1 MSKRN
6 LSTLLQCVYFVTKS
20 LYYDQLLTTIT
31 IDEPAPGLKTI
42 VSFRVPDQRSG
53 KVSNVI
59 ISSFCMM
66 TSYLVSTNQKRNLY
80 LTAADFSNAKFL
92 SEILYHHGHRHENY
106 CLNNFLL
113 RNRWNSSICMTM
125 QG

>member
-1 MSKRN
+1 MFKRN
-6 LSTLLQCVYFVTKS
+6 LFTLLQCVYFVTKS

-59 ISSFCMM
+59 SSFCMM
-66 TSYLVSTNQKRNLY
+66 RSYLVSTNQKRNLY
-80 LTAADFSNAKFL
+80 LTAADFSNVKFS
-92 SEILYHHGHRHENY
+92 SEILIIMDTG
-106 CLNNFLL
+106 
-113 RNRWNSSICMTM
+113 IKIVV
-125 QG
+125 